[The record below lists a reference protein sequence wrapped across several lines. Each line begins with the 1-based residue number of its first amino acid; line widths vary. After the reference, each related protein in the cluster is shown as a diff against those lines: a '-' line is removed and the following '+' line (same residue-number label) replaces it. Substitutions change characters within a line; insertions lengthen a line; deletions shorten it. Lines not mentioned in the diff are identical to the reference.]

1 MIKRIGQLCLLLLI
15 SVTTLFAQQPDSTM
29 SASDDSLTKIV
40 DQIFNSFQVDLL
52 NKKVRLV
59 WSIHVDST
67 ADYFAIERNS
77 NGKNFETIG
86 VIKSA
91 SDLTK
96 FEYMDELPVRG
107 TSIYR
112 IRFTNKDGVNRYST
126 AQNILLPGTA
136 IFSFYPNPV
145 DNVIILRCDSPVDV
159 QVTDGLGKQR
169 ISKSLPNGPSIIDVT
184 TLEKGAYLIRVTDK
198 TSGAQQSEKFL
209 KN

>member
-15 SVTTLFAQQPDSTM
+15 SLTTLVAQQQDSTS
-29 SASDDSLTKIV
+29 SAGGDSLAKIV
-40 DQIFNSFQVDLL
+40 DQIFHSFQADIL
-52 NKKVRLV
+52 NKKVRLA
-59 WSIHVDST
+59 WSIDADST
-67 ADYFAIERNS
+67 ADYFGIERNS

-86 VIKSA
+86 VIKSTIDI
-91 SDLTK
+91 SK

-112 IRFTNKDGVNRYST
+112 IRFTNKDGVNRYSP
-126 AQNILLPGTA
+126 AQSISLPGTT

-145 DNVIILRCDSPVDV
+145 DNVLILRSDSPVDL
-159 QVTDGLGKQR
+159 QITDGLGKQR
-169 ISKSLPNGPSIIDVT
+169 ISRVLTAGPSIIDVT
-184 TLEKGAYLIRVTDK
+184 PLEKGAYLIRVTDK

>member
-1 MIKRIGQLCLLLLI
+1 M
-15 SVTTLFAQQPDSTM
+15 STG
-29 SASDDSLTKIV
+29 DSLTKIV

-59 WSIHVDST
+59 WSIDADST

-86 VIKSA
+86 VIKSTIEL
-91 SDLTK
+91 SK

-112 IRFTNKDGVNRYST
+112 IRFTNKDGVNRYSP
-126 AQNILLPGTA
+126 AQNISLPGTA

-145 DNVIILRCDSPVDV
+145 DNVLILRSDSPVDL

-169 ISKSLPNGPSIIDVT
+169 ISRSLTIGPSIIDVT
-184 TLEKGAYLIRVTDK
+184 SLEKGAYLIRVTDK
-198 TSGAQQSEKFL
+198 LTGAQQSEKFL